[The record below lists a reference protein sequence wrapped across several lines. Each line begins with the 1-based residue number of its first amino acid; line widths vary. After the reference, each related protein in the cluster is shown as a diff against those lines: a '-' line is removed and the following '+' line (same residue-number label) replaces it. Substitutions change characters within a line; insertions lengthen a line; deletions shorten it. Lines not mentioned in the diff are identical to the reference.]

1 MDYQTL
7 QPLAETVI
15 PTGQRA
21 PDPHLSFDN
30 RPRYIGQVEE
40 DSGINKSEPAEASP
54 ALATEQSELQQPEV
68 GTEHGVLP
76 PKLVDPEETPL
87 RTYAYSPYST
97 TSLPNEK
104 QTNTFKM
111 ADKLRTIQ
119 NLEAMQARYVG
130 TGHADTTKYDWVS
143 NIVRDSY
150 ASYVGHPPLL
160 SYMAVGMGEPKEKVR
175 AAMIEKMVRGAGNP
189 PEVGYSFCFL
199 RIGLGLHWLMG
210 WFRHRNK
217 QTGRGEYFE
226 SSCHA

>member
-68 GTEHGVLP
+68 GSRNGTWCSSAKACRSRRNTTQNLRIQ
-76 PKLVDPEETPL
+76 PL
-87 RTYAYSPYST
+87 LYNLFTKRKT
-97 TSLPNEK
+97 N
-104 QTNTFKM
+104 NTFKM

-189 PEVGYSFCFL
+189 PEVGYSFF
-199 RIGLGLHWLMG
+199 
-210 WFRHRNK
+210 F
-217 QTGRGEYFE
+217 
-226 SSCHA
+226 